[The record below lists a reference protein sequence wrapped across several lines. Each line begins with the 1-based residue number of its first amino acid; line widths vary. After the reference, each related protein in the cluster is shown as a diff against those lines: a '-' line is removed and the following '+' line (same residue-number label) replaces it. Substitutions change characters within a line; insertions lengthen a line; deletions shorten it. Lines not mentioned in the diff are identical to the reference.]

1 MEIGDCAFLGSTDL
15 AGMLKVGPAVKT
27 IGPYAFYYTELAG
40 LDLSDAT
47 SLVSVEAGA
56 FSDTYVEGTLAVPN
70 TVKTRSVRS

>member
-1 MEIGDCAFLGSTDL
+1 MEIGKSAFSNTNL
-15 AGMLKVGPAVKT
+15 AGTLVIPNSVTT

-47 SLVSVEAGA
+47 SLVSIEAGA